1 MVKATLVLGALGSLS
16 YIAIM
21 LSATVAGLDGD
32 AASGLLGAATFA
44 VVVGLLFPDARLG
57 SFAVGSFFWV
67 GTRLTR

>member
-32 AASGLLGAATFA
+32 AASDLLGATT
-44 VVVGLLFPDARLG
+44 
-57 SFAVGSFFWV
+57 FAVGSFFWV